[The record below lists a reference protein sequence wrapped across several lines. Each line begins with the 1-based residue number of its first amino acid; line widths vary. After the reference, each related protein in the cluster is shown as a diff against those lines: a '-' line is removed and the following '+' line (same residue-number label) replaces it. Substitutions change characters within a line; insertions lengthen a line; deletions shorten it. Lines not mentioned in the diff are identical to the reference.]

1 MSPAFSI
8 DHQPAQLFTYGNQRC
23 KLTCQGSWTVAHK
36 LEKLCSHKNQWKNE
50 MMATLTP
57 SIIALVATS
66 VVCQVIGAS
75 LMPLTKGLTE
85 IIPTLGFAIAFAIG
99 LSIMARLINSGIN
112 LSALLPFM
120 AAVVPLCAIAVGVL
134 AYDESASALKIS
146 LLVFSCLTIG
156 FASSMS

>member
-1 MSPAFSI
+1 M
-8 DHQPAQLFTYGNQRC
+8 
-23 KLTCQGSWTVAHK
+23 VHK
-36 LEKLCSHKNQWKNE
+36 LEKLCSHKNQWENE

-75 LMPLTKGLTE
+75 LMPMTKGLTE
-85 IIPTLGFAIAFAIG
+85 IIPTLGFGIAFAIG
-99 LSIMARLINSGIN
+99 LGIMARLINSGIN

-134 AYDESASALKIS
+134 VYGESASALKLS

>member
-1 MSPAFSI
+1 M
-8 DHQPAQLFTYGNQRC
+8 T
-23 KLTCQGSWTVAHK
+23 
-36 LEKLCSHKNQWKNE
+36 
-50 MMATLTP
+50 TLTP

-75 LMPLTKGLTE
+75 LMPMTKGLTE

-99 LSIMARLINSGIN
+99 LSIMARLINNGIN

-120 AAVVPLCAIAVGVL
+120 AAVVPLCAIAVGVFV
-134 AYDESASALKIS
+134 YGESASALKIS
-146 LLVFSCLTIG
+146 LLIFSCLTIG

>member
-1 MSPAFSI
+1 M
-8 DHQPAQLFTYGNQRC
+8 T
-23 KLTCQGSWTVAHK
+23 
-36 LEKLCSHKNQWKNE
+36 
-50 MMATLTP
+50 TLTP

-85 IIPTLGFAIAFAIG
+85 IIPTLGFGIAFAIG
-99 LSIMARLINSGIN
+99 LGIMARLINSGIN

-134 AYDESASALKIS
+134 VYGESASALKIS
-146 LLVFSCLTIG
+146 LLIFSCLTIG

>member
-1 MSPAFSI
+1 
-8 DHQPAQLFTYGNQRC
+8 
-23 KLTCQGSWTVAHK
+23 
-36 LEKLCSHKNQWKNE
+36 
-50 MMATLTP
+50 MATLTP

-75 LMPLTKGLTE
+75 LMPMTKGLTE

-134 AYDESASALKIS
+134 VYGESASALKIS
-146 LLVFSCLTIG
+146 LLIVSCLTIG

>member
-1 MSPAFSI
+1 
-8 DHQPAQLFTYGNQRC
+8 
-23 KLTCQGSWTVAHK
+23 
-36 LEKLCSHKNQWKNE
+36 
-50 MMATLTP
+50 MATLTP

-75 LMPLTKGLTE
+75 LMPMTKGLTE

-120 AAVVPLCAIAVGVL
+120 AAIVPLCAIAVGVL
-134 AYDESASALKIS
+134 VYGESASALKIS
-146 LLVFSCLTIG
+146 LLIVSCLTIG

>member
-1 MSPAFSI
+1 MI
-8 DHQPAQLFTYGNQRC
+8 
-23 KLTCQGSWTVAHK
+23 TV
-36 LEKLCSHKNQWKNE
+36 
-50 MMATLTP
+50 TP

-75 LMPLTKGLTE
+75 LMPMTKGLTE

-99 LSIMARLINSGIN
+99 LGIMARLINSGIN

-120 AAVVPLCAIAVGVL
+120 AAVVPLCAIAVGVFV
-134 AYDESASALKIS
+134 YGESASTLKIS
-146 LLVFSCLTIG
+146 LLIFSCLTIG

>member
-1 MSPAFSI
+1 MI
-8 DHQPAQLFTYGNQRC
+8 
-23 KLTCQGSWTVAHK
+23 
-36 LEKLCSHKNQWKNE
+36 
-50 MMATLTP
+50 TLTP

-75 LMPLTKGLTE
+75 LMPMTKGLTE

-99 LSIMARLINSGIN
+99 LGIMARLINNGIN

-120 AAVVPLCAIAVGVL
+120 AAVVPLCAIAVGVFV
-134 AYDESASALKIS
+134 YGESASTIKIS
-146 LLVFSCLTIG
+146 LLIFSCLTIG

>member
-1 MSPAFSI
+1 MI
-8 DHQPAQLFTYGNQRC
+8 
-23 KLTCQGSWTVAHK
+23 
-36 LEKLCSHKNQWKNE
+36 
-50 MMATLTP
+50 TLTP

-75 LMPLTKGLTE
+75 LMPMTKGLTE

-99 LSIMARLINSGIN
+99 LGIMARLINSGIN

-120 AAVVPLCAIAVGVL
+120 AAVVPLCAIAVGVFV
-134 AYDESASALKIS
+134 YGESASTIKIS
-146 LLVFSCLTIG
+146 LLIFSCLTIG

>member
-1 MSPAFSI
+1 
-8 DHQPAQLFTYGNQRC
+8 
-23 KLTCQGSWTVAHK
+23 
-36 LEKLCSHKNQWKNE
+36 

-99 LSIMARLINSGIN
+99 LSIMARLINNGIN

-120 AAVVPLCAIAVGVL
+120 AAVVPLCAIAVGVFV
-134 AYDESASALKIS
+134 YGESASALKIS
-146 LLVFSCLTIG
+146 LLIFSCLTIG

>member
-1 MSPAFSI
+1 M
-8 DHQPAQLFTYGNQRC
+8 T
-23 KLTCQGSWTVAHK
+23 
-36 LEKLCSHKNQWKNE
+36 
-50 MMATLTP
+50 TLTP

-75 LMPLTKGLTE
+75 LMPMTKGLTE

-99 LSIMARLINSGIN
+99 LGIMARLINSGIN

-134 AYDESASALKIS
+134 VYGEPASALKIS

>member
-1 MSPAFSI
+1 
-8 DHQPAQLFTYGNQRC
+8 
-23 KLTCQGSWTVAHK
+23 
-36 LEKLCSHKNQWKNE
+36 
-50 MMATLTP
+50 MATLTP

-66 VVCQVIGAS
+66 VFCQVIGAS
-75 LMPLTKGLTE
+75 LMPMTKGLTE

-134 AYDESASALKIS
+134 VYGESASTLKIT
-146 LLVFSCLTIG
+146 LLIFSCLTIG

>member
-1 MSPAFSI
+1 
-8 DHQPAQLFTYGNQRC
+8 
-23 KLTCQGSWTVAHK
+23 
-36 LEKLCSHKNQWKNE
+36 
-50 MMATLTP
+50 MATLTP

-66 VVCQVIGAS
+66 IVCQVIGAS
-75 LMPLTKGLTE
+75 LMPMTKGLTE

-134 AYDESASALKIS
+134 VYGESASALKIS
-146 LLVFSCLTIG
+146 LLIVSCLTIG

>member
-1 MSPAFSI
+1 VV
-8 DHQPAQLFTYGNQRC
+8 Y
-23 KLTCQGSWTVAHK
+23 K
-36 LEKLCSHKNQWKNE
+36 LEKLCLHKNQWENE

-75 LMPLTKGLTE
+75 LMPMTKGLTE
-85 IIPTLGFAIAFAIG
+85 IIPTLGFGIAFATG
-99 LSIMARLINSGIN
+99 LGIMARLINSGIN

-134 AYDESASALKIS
+134 VYGEPASALKIS

>member
-1 MSPAFSI
+1 
-8 DHQPAQLFTYGNQRC
+8 
-23 KLTCQGSWTVAHK
+23 
-36 LEKLCSHKNQWKNE
+36 
-50 MMATLTP
+50 MATLTP

-75 LMPLTKGLTE
+75 LMPMTKGLTE

-99 LSIMARLINSGIN
+99 LSIMARLVNSGIN

-134 AYDESASALKIS
+134 VYGESASALKIS
-146 LLVFSCLTIG
+146 LLIVSCLTIG

>member
-1 MSPAFSI
+1 
-8 DHQPAQLFTYGNQRC
+8 
-23 KLTCQGSWTVAHK
+23 
-36 LEKLCSHKNQWKNE
+36 
-50 MMATLTP
+50 MATLTP

-75 LMPLTKGLTE
+75 LMPMTKGLTE
-85 IIPTLGFAIAFAIG
+85 VIPTLGFAIAFAIG

-134 AYDESASALKIS
+134 VYGESASALKIS
-146 LLVFSCLTIG
+146 LLIVSCLTIG

>member
-1 MSPAFSI
+1 M
-8 DHQPAQLFTYGNQRC
+8 T
-23 KLTCQGSWTVAHK
+23 
-36 LEKLCSHKNQWKNE
+36 
-50 MMATLTP
+50 TLTP

-75 LMPLTKGLTE
+75 LMPMTKGLTE

-99 LSIMARLINSGIN
+99 LGIMARLINSGIN

-120 AAVVPLCAIAVGVL
+120 AAVVPLCAIAVGVFV
-134 AYDESASALKIS
+134 YGESASTLKIS
-146 LLVFSCLTIG
+146 LLIFSCLTIG

>member
-1 MSPAFSI
+1 M
-8 DHQPAQLFTYGNQRC
+8 T
-23 KLTCQGSWTVAHK
+23 
-36 LEKLCSHKNQWKNE
+36 
-50 MMATLTP
+50 TLTP

-75 LMPLTKGLTE
+75 LMPMTKGLTE

-134 AYDESASALKIS
+134 VYGESASALKIS
-146 LLVFSCLTIG
+146 LLIFSCLTIG

>member
-1 MSPAFSI
+1 M
-8 DHQPAQLFTYGNQRC
+8 T
-23 KLTCQGSWTVAHK
+23 
-36 LEKLCSHKNQWKNE
+36 
-50 MMATLTP
+50 TLTP

-75 LMPLTKGLTE
+75 LMPMTKGLTE
-85 IIPTLGFAIAFAIG
+85 IIPTLGFAIPFAIG
-99 LSIMARLINSGIN
+99 LGIMARLINSGIN

-134 AYDESASALKIS
+134 VYGESASALKIS